1 MTFLMSAA
9 RAANILVVDDD
20 ASTRTLLELILSS
33 GGHEITLLN
42 DGREALAYLKTHTPD
57 LIVIDVNMPVLDGIE
72 VCSRVKK
79 LPRFRNTPVIVLTSM
94 NDAGTRVRA
103 IDANASEIVYKPLT
117 GKNFLQTVQVLLKG
131 VQEAK
136 DSLNV
141 INDD

>member
-131 VQEAK
+131 AQ
-136 DSLNV
+136 DG
-141 INDD
+141 NDGSERQIAG